1 MKLTSHKK
9 IILGLALVASVGIT
23 SCTVRAV
30 VRERPTE
37 VVYVRPAPPSREHI
51 WITGDWVWVGG
62 RYEWREGHWERP
74 RPAARWENGHWQET
88 SRGWRWIP
96 GHWRNV

>member
-1 MKLTSHKK
+1 MKSTLSFLLAA
-9 IILGLALVASVGIT
+9 ILIAGSASLS
-23 SCTVRAV
+23 SCVVHAV
-30 VRERPTE
+30 VRERPAE

-74 RPAARWENGHWQET
+74 RQGARWETGHWQDT
-88 SRGWRWIP
+88 GRGWKWIP
-96 GHWRNV
+96 GHWRRL

>member
-1 MKLTSHKK
+1 MKK
-9 IILGLALVASVGIT
+9 IAIVLGLLVSIGLLS

-30 VRERPTE
+30 VHERPRE
-37 VVYVRPAPPSREHI
+37 IVYERPPPPSREHI

-62 RYEWREGHWERP
+62 RYEWHEGHWERP
-74 RPAARWENGHWQET
+74 RPRTVWENGHWQDT
-88 SRGWRWIP
+88 RGGWRWIP